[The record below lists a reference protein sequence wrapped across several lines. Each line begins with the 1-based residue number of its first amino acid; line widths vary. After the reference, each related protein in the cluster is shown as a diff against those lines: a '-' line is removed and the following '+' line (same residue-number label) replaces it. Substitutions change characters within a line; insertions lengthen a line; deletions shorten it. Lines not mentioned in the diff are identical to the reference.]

1 MRLMVI
7 DPRGRLR
14 RSRFLWVLILPN
26 IGAGLAIIALR
37 IMDTPAADIGIGA
50 ILVLLLWSANFA
62 APIARL
68 HDLGLPALVHFIV
81 LAAGFLLGTVGPVG
95 SFDELTMRL
104 KDWMNVVR
112 GGDSAVPPITGESA
126 RVAALIALVQVFV
139 LSFVPGK
146 RGPNR
151 FGPDPKD
158 RS

>member
-1 MRLMVI
+1 MRFMVI

-14 RSRFLWVLILPN
+14 RSRFLWDLILPN
-26 IGAGLAIIALR
+26 IGAGLAIVALR
-37 IMDTPAADIGIGA
+37 LVDTPATDIGIGA
-50 ILVLLLWSANFA
+50 ILALLLWSANFA
-62 APIARL
+62 APVARL
-68 HDLGLPALVHFIV
+68 HDLGLSALVHVIV
-81 LAAGFLLGTVGPVG
+81 LGVVFLFGTIGPVG
-95 SFDELTMRL
+95 SVDELAMRL
-104 KDWMNVVR
+104 EDWFNVVR
-112 GGDSAVPPITGESA
+112 GGESSVPPISGESA